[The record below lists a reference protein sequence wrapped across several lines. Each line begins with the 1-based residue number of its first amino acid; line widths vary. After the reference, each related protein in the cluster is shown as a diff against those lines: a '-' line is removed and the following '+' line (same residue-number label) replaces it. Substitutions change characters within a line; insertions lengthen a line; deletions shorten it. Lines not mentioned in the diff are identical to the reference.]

1 MQIEDHRVKK
11 QEIYD
16 IGFINTNI
24 IDEFLVKKDVKEA
37 EDNLLRSLIKKI
49 KTKIPYSFL
58 TTAIECYCRV
68 HIRFPLLLERGYSN
82 VIDELCMRA
91 QVPLCSSGD

>member
-24 IDEFLVKKDVKEA
+24 IDEFLVK
-37 EDNLLRSLIKKI
+37 STKKR
-49 KTKIPYSFL
+49 PR
-58 TTAIECYCRV
+58 TTCYDR
-68 HIRFPLLLERGYSN
+68 
-82 VIDELCMRA
+82 
-91 QVPLCSSGD
+91 